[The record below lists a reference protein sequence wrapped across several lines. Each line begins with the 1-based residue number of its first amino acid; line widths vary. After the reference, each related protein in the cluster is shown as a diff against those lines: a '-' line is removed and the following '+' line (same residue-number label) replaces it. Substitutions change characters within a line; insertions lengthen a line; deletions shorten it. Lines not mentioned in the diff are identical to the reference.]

1 MSLEVKDVQNG
12 QDIVISR
19 NEEEIYYVEVKSRWI
34 SANSITMSM
43 PQFTNAA
50 TNKNKY
56 SLCCVEMS
64 DYKVGSPERYQV
76 DDVNIIFDRIKIL
89 NNIGEEIDP
98 LISGIMKAIDTEN
111 DITLT
116 GDYRATIPQRL
127 IRNGDD
133 IDKFVAYLINKLK
146 LS

>member
-1 MSLEVKDVQNG
+1 MNSDFQFKHVIGKRIETLIREKLGKELENLSVEVKDVQNG

-89 NNIGEEIDP
+89 NNIGRK
-98 LISGIMKAIDTEN
+98 L
-111 DITLT
+111 TL
-116 GDYRATIPQRL
+116 
-127 IRNGDD
+127 
-133 IDKFVAYLINKLK
+133 
-146 LS
+146 